1 MKSMKVVNVA
11 NMDGRLF
18 LISSC
23 ADMGREVWAR
33 YDPEAELYE
42 LCASSDMD
50 DPIGEAEHI
59 GECRRVASDWFNELR
74 AG

>member
-42 LCASSDMD
+42 LCTSSDMD
-50 DPIGEAEHI
+50 DPIG
-59 GECRRVASDWFNELR
+59 
-74 AG
+74 